1 MSGFN
6 GVELQE
12 VLQEVRQ
19 RPALHPRPLRA
30 KPCDGCAVTR
40 GFYRQYSEALRL
52 ADKEEQLSYS
62 KQWFCHETPS
72 LACRG
77 NADNLGVSW

>member
-1 MSGFN
+1 MSAFDEA
-6 GVELQE
+6 ELQE
-12 VLQEVRQ
+12 VLQEMRQ
-19 RPALHPRPLRA
+19 RQTLHPRPLRA
-30 KPCDGCAVTR
+30 KPCGDRAVTC

-52 ADKEEQLSYS
+52 AGKEEQLSYS

>member
-1 MSGFN
+1 MSAFDEA
-6 GVELQE
+6 ELQE
-12 VLQEVRQ
+12 ILQGIRQ
-19 RPALHPRPLRA
+19 VPATNPRPLRA
-30 KPCDGCAVTR
+30 KPCGDCAVTC

-52 ADKEEQLSYS
+52 AGKEEQLSYS